1 MYVIYHHKYTFYIR
15 TSYIIIISEA
25 ESFFVHFREQTCP
38 QIFGGLVS
46 EKVIMQRLVGDV
58 ANGYPPVVSM
68 LDAFQ
73 SVCTLGFFRRPA
85 CLSEHDEPP
94 EVCWSDF
101 ELETIQD

>member
-1 MYVIYHHKYTFYIR
+1 
-15 TSYIIIISEA
+15 
-25 ESFFVHFREQTCP
+25 
-38 QIFGGLVS
+38 
-46 EKVIMQRLVGDV
+46 MQRLVGDV

-73 SVCTLGFFRRPA
+73 SVCTLGFFGA
-85 CLSEHDEPP
+85 SYISEHDEPP